1 MASIHRDPRSLKG
14 VWYCAYQLADGRRA
28 FRSTGKRNKAEAQII
43 CQAWQQA
50 ENEAAV
56 GELTKDRVSEI
67 FSETLRRI
75 GAAPLERISI
85 KAWLEDWLTT
95 KQEKS
100 EATRKAYSQAVQSFL
115 AYLGAKGSHRR
126 LESITETD
134 IRGFVEHLKAQGRS
148 AGTVNTVVRKHLS
161 GPFEKARKLGK
172 IKYNPIAATDPL
184 KHEAAVKD
192 TFTPEQVVRLVKA
205 AQGTDW
211 EGAILLAYGTGARLQ
226 DVANLRW
233 NSLDLE
239 AGIVTF
245 RERKTGRQAVLGL
258 HPDFVDWLAKANK
271 PENLD
276 AYFFAAL
283 AGKSGSGRNGLS
295 KAFER
300 VMKQAGVEGRVL
312 RRGNEG
318 KGRTVKSLSFHS
330 FRHSAASSVFN
341 QAALKE
347 ITRRVT
353 NHAMTG
359 VVDRYIHH
367 DLEAIREATKLIPR
381 LPTVADEQ

>member
-1 MASIHRDPRSLKG
+1 MASIHRDPRSPKG
-14 VWYCAYQLADGRRA
+14 VWYCAYYLADGRKA
-28 FRSTGKRNKAEAQII
+28 FRSTGKRNKSEAQVI
-43 CQAWQQA
+43 CQGWQQA
-50 ENEAAV
+50 ENEAAN

-67 FSETLRRI
+67 FNETLKRI

-85 KAWLEDWLTT
+85 KSWLEDWLMT

-100 EATRKAYSQAVQSFL
+100 EATRKAYSQAVRDFL
-115 AYLGAKGSHRR
+115 AYLGPQGCHRR
-126 LESITETD
+126 LESITEFD
-134 IRGFVEHLKAQGRS
+134 IRGFAEHLKSGARS
-148 AGTVNTVVRKHLS
+148 SGTVNTIVRKHLS

-172 IKYNPIAATDPL
+172 IKYNPITATDPL
-184 KHEAAVKD
+184 KHEQVTKD
-192 TFTPEQVVRLVKA
+192 IFTPQQVVKLVKA

-226 DVANLRW
+226 DVTNLTW
-233 NSLDLE
+233 NALDLE
-239 AGIVTF
+239 AGIVAF
-245 RERKTGRQAVLGL
+245 RERKTGREAVLGL
-258 HPDFVDWLAKANK
+258 HPDFTQWLKK
-271 PENLD
+271 TGQHEPSD
-276 AYFFAAL
+276 APVFPAL

-300 VMKQAGVEGRVL
+300 IMQRAGVEGRIL
-312 RRGNEG
+312 RQG

-353 NHAMTG
+353 NHAAGG

-381 LPTVADEQ
+381 LPVT

>member
-1 MASIHRDPRSLKG
+1 MASIHRDPRSPKG
-14 VWYCAYQLADGRRA
+14 VWYCAYYLADGRRA
-28 FRSTGKRNKAEAQII
+28 FRSTGKRNKSEAQVI
-43 CQAWQQA
+43 CQGWHQA
-50 ENEAAV
+50 ENEAAD
-56 GELTKDRVSEI
+56 GELTKDHVSEI
-67 FSETLRRI
+67 FSETLKRI

-85 KAWLEDWLTT
+85 KNWLEDWLKT
-95 KQEKS
+95 KEEKS
-100 EATRKAYSQAVQSFL
+100 EATRKAYSQAVRDFL
-115 AYLGAKGSHRR
+115 AYLGPQGCYRR
-126 LESITETD
+126 LESITEID
-134 IRGFVEHLKAQGRS
+134 IRCFAEHLKSGARS
-148 AGTVNTVVRKHLS
+148 PGTVNTIVRKHLS

-184 KHEAAVKD
+184 KHEQVAKD
-192 TFTPEQVVRLVKA
+192 TFTPQQVVKLVKA

-226 DVANLRW
+226 DVTNLTW
-233 NSLDLE
+233 KALDLE
-239 AGIVTF
+239 AGIVAF
-245 RERKTGRQAVLGL
+245 RERKTGREAVLGL
-258 HPDFVDWLAKANK
+258 HPDFTQWLKKTARH
-271 PENLD
+271 ESLD
-276 AYFFAAL
+276 APVFPAL

-300 VMKQAGVEGRVL
+300 IMQRAGVEGRIL
-312 RRGNEG
+312 RQGSRG

-353 NHAMTG
+353 NHAPGG

-367 DLEAIREATKLIPR
+367 DLDAIREATKLIPR
-381 LPTVADEQ
+381 LPTAQDQ

>member
-1 MASIHRDPRSLKG
+1 MASIHRDPRSPKG

-28 FRSTGKRNKAEAQII
+28 FRSTGKRNKAEAQTI
-43 CQAWQQA
+43 CHAWQQA
-50 ENEAAV
+50 ENEAAA

-67 FSETLRRI
+67 FSDTLRRI

-85 KAWLEDWLTT
+85 KSWLEDWLAT

-100 EATRKAYSQAVQSFL
+100 DATRKAYSQAVQSFL
-115 AYLGAKGSHRR
+115 AYLGPQGFHRR
-126 LESITETD
+126 LESITEAD
-134 IRGFVEHLKAQGRS
+134 IRGFVDHLKAGGRS
-148 AGTVNTVVRKHLS
+148 TGTVNTIVRKHLN

-172 IKYNPIAATDPL
+172 IKYNPIAATEPL
-184 KHEAAVKD
+184 KHELVAKD
-192 TFTPEQVVRLVKA
+192 TFTAEQVARLVKA
-205 AQGTDW
+205 AQRTDW

-233 NSLDLE
+233 DSLDLE

-245 RERKTGRQAVLGL
+245 RERKTGREAVLGL
-258 HPDFVDWLAKANK
+258 HPDFTDWLTNASVT
-271 PENLD
+271 ENPD
-276 AYFFAAL
+276 APVFPAL

-300 VMKQAGVEGRVL
+300 IMKQAGVEGRVL
-312 RRGNEG
+312 RQGNKK
-318 KGRTVKSLSFHS
+318 KGRTVRSLSFHS

-353 NHAMTG
+353 NHAAGG

-381 LPTVADEQ
+381 LPTIAGEQ

>member
-1 MASIHRDPRSLKG
+1 VASIHRDPRSPKG
-14 VWYCAYQLADGRRA
+14 VWYCAYYLADGRKA
-28 FRSTGKRNKAEAQII
+28 FRSTGKRNKSEAQVI
-43 CQAWQQA
+43 CQGWQQA
-50 ENEAAV
+50 ENEAAN

-67 FSETLRRI
+67 FNETLKRI

-85 KAWLEDWLTT
+85 KSWLEDWLMT

-100 EATRKAYSQAVQSFL
+100 EATRKAYSQAVRDFL
-115 AYLGAKGSHRR
+115 AYLGPQGCHRR
-126 LESITETD
+126 LESITEFD
-134 IRGFVEHLKAQGRS
+134 IRGFAEHLKSGARS
-148 AGTVNTVVRKHLS
+148 SGTVNTIVRKHLS

-172 IKYNPIAATDPL
+172 IKYNPIAATDAL
-184 KHEAAVKD
+184 KHEAVAKD
-192 TFTPEQVVRLVKA
+192 IFTPQQVVKLVNA

-226 DVANLRW
+226 DVTNLTW
-233 NSLDLE
+233 NALDLE
-239 AGIVTF
+239 AGIVAF
-245 RERKTGRQAVLGL
+245 RERKTGREAVLGL
-258 HPDFVDWLAKANK
+258 HPDFTQWLKK
-271 PENLD
+271 TGQHEPSD
-276 AYFFAAL
+276 APVFPAL

-300 VMKQAGVEGRVL
+300 IMRRAGVEGRIL
-312 RRGNEG
+312 RQG

-353 NHAMTG
+353 NHAAGG
-359 VVDRYIHH
+359 VVDRYIHR

-381 LPTVADEQ
+381 LPVT